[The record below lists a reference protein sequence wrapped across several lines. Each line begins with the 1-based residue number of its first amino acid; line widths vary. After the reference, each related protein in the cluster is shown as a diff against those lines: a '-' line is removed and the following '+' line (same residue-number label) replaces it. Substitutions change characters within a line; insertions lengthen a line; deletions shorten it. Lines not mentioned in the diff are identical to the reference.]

1 MNDCCTM
8 MDEKTFLFIYIGRT
22 NKNMFLPRTLESA
35 CGGSVPMKNE
45 HHPFGPQGGID
56 QLNPASTL
64 IVTTAAVNRSI
75 N

>member
-1 MNDCCTM
+1 
-8 MDEKTFLFIYIGRT
+8 
-22 NKNMFLPRTLESA
+22 MFLPRTLESA